1 MRNKKLRRYLAFI
14 IAIPFAVILAFI
26 IATPFAVTLALA
38 AVTIF
43 RGF

>member
-1 MRNKKLRRYLAFI
+1 MRNKKLRRY
-14 IAIPFAVILAFI
+14 LAFI

>member
-1 MRNKKLRRYLAFI
+1 MRNKKLRRY
-14 IAIPFAVILAFI
+14 LAFI

-38 AVTIF
+38 AVTFF